1 MLGSFICFF
10 VYDPLNRSVSY
21 TKQIVLWPL
30 IMSLMFIVFYVV
42 GETIESTTIKCVIFL
57 VGCFIQ
63 GFLNNILQMSQSRF
77 IMSFG
82 ADEIRWYNGGTG
94 MAGIGA
100 S

>member
-1 MLGSFICFF
+1 MLGGFICFF
-10 VYDPLNRSVSY
+10 LYDPINRSISY
-21 TKQIVLWPL
+21 RKQIILWPS
-30 IMSLMFIVFYVV
+30 IMSSMFIVFFVV

-63 GFLNNILQMSQSRF
+63 GFINNILQMSQCGF
-77 IMSFG
+77 IMSFTV
-82 ADEIRWYNGGTG
+82 DEIRWYNGGTG